1 MAKQFPVVRISF
13 VTKNGV
19 KVNIDSRPRSV
30 LNSNRSDAKVIG
42 ADFSVIFTTVSI
54 NTYRG
59 ASLAPSFT
67 FDDSSK
73 RPTEFDD
80 LGIQAPNKK
89 SNSIYGDRVYFSSVY
104 WDVRQ
109 TEFYLDELQNS
120 LTALGASDDL
130 TRLVNEIHRSRT
142 LVRSK
147 QEAT

>member
-1 MAKQFPVVRISF
+1 MAKQFPVVSISF

-19 KVNIDSRPRSV
+19 KVNINSCPRSV

-54 NTYRG
+54 NTYLG

-73 RPTEFDD
+73 HPTEFDD
-80 LGIQAPNKK
+80 LGIQAPKKK
-89 SNSIYGDRVYFSSVY
+89 SNFIYGNRVYFSRVY

-109 TEFYLDELQNS
+109 TKFYFEELEKS
-120 LTALGASDDL
+120 LTTLGASDDL
-130 TRLVNEIHRSRT
+130 TRLVDEIHRSRT
-142 LVRSK
+142 IVRSK
-147 QEAT
+147 QEA